1 MQQLLT
7 LVTALMC
14 TSVLSAQN
22 VGIGTTTPDASAALE
37 IKSTTQGLLIPSMNT
52 SQRFSI
58 GSPPPGLMVYDTD
71 KNEFYHYNGSGWTA
85 IINGTYWSRSIT
97 NRNRI
102 ANTSDSVGIGISGPT
117 ERLDV
122 NGNIRSRDNISATNN
137 IDAGGILSSST
148 LVNSGNA
155 VIGGT
160 TLLNGNVTTNGDLIM
175 NTGGTMQF
183 KTSGDNKTFMQL
195 SGDNLRM
202 GTNVGNSAGD
212 FIIRMNGNDRVN
224 VNAQGDLNVDGKITR
239 TATGA
244 ANLVPFC
251 FGRIEL
257 DGTVVNAGSGNWT
270 IAKVGTGQ
278 YEVSCTGL
286 ADTDII
292 IATSRDFRIVMGAY
306 HPSGANK
313 VKFYSY
319 SVVTQSYDDEAFS
332 FLIYK

>member
-1 MQQLLT
+1 MKQLLT
-7 LVTALMC
+7 LAFAIGSAFL
-14 TSVLSAQN
+14 LQAQN
-22 VGIGTTTPDASAALE
+22 VGIGTTTPNSSAALE
-37 IKSTTQGLLIPSMNT
+37 IKSTTKGLLIPSMTT
-52 SQRFSI
+52 SQRFAI
-58 GSPPPGLMVYDTD
+58 NNPPPGLMVYDTD
-71 KNEFYHYNGSGWTA
+71 KDEFYHYNGTGWTV
-85 IINGTYWSRSIT
+85 IVNGSYWSRPIT
-97 NRNRI
+97 SRSRI
-102 ANTSDSVGIGISGPT
+102 ANATDSVGIGTNSPT

-137 IDAGGILSSST
+137 IDAGGTLSGTT

-160 TLLNGNVTTNGDLIM
+160 TLLNGDATTNGDLIM
-175 NTGGTMQF
+175 NSGGTVQF
-183 KTSGDNKTFMQL
+183 KTSSVNKTFVQL

-202 GTNVGNSAGD
+202 GTNSGNSAGD

-244 ANLVPFC
+244 ANLVPYC
-251 FGRIEL
+251 FGRVEL

-270 IAKVGTGQ
+270 VAKVGTGQ
-278 YEVSCTGL
+278 YEITCTGIL
-286 ADTDII
+286 STDVV

-306 HPSGANK
+306 HPNAGK
-313 VKFYSY
+313 VKFYTY
-319 SVVTQSYDDEAFS
+319 SVVSQSYDDEAFS